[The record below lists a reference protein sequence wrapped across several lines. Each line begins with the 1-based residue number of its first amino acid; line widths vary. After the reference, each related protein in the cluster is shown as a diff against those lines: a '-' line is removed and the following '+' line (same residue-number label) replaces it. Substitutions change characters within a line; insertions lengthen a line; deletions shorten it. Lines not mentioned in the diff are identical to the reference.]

1 MGLGIY
7 EVAPARHVPGT
18 ARLYEDESTVEAPS
32 RTSHLRH
39 GTGKDSQLL
48 LVPQPSNSPNDPLN
62 WPLWKKDLTLFIL
75 CITACIGEVVSES
88 IKAAVLGPAIA
99 PINKML
105 VDEFKTTYHVTA
117 KFAGWQFWPA
127 GIAGLFGS
135 AVGRVWGKRPVY
147 IFSTLLLFIGAIWNA
162 LAQSTDS
169 FLGARILQGFGLG
182 AFETIVPST
191 VGDMYFVGFQG
202 LVHERGKRIAFYN
215 LSFLGTTYFMPVL
228 GGFISMRHGWR
239 SQFQIISAFLA
250 PALILVVLLVPEHAY
265 NRPAIFDTDLHSG
278 GDLSE
283 LDEALG
289 RADAAKASEGRAVS
303 GKSATANS
311 TEEEKTTK
319 GEGGVASGSDLKS
332 GGIASTSETPAT
344 LSDEPAIVAEPIE
357 ERKTWVQELKIYNG
371 RFSDESFFKL
381 IFAPFALFLYPTT
394 LWSFSFQ
401 GTFITWGIAVSV
413 VLAQMFA
420 GPPTN
425 FGPEEL
431 GYMYTAPFIGALCA
445 YLFGAFVSDWSAKW
459 MARKN
464 KNTYEPEFRILLVIP
479 VAIFGLPGL
488 YAYGH
493 VADLHLHW
501 IVPSI
506 LYGLLTFGVV
516 LSCTATF
523 SYILDAHR
531 DIAVEM
537 MVSMLLLKNFFAFGS
552 TYFLVDWVYNDGP
565 ARVFDILGAIQTA
578 VCVLSIPMYIF
589 GKAQRD
595 LMARH
600 NLLKKWGLYPKS
612 AASALPVS

>member
-1 MGLGIY
+1 MGVGIY
-7 EVAPARHVPGT
+7 ESGHARHVPGT
-18 ARLYEDESTVEAPS
+18 ATLYEDQGAEEAPS
-32 RTSHLRH
+32 RTSHLKH
-39 GTGKDSQLL
+39 GSGKDSQLL
-48 LVPQPSNSPNDPLN
+48 LVPQPSDSPNDPLN
-62 WPLWKKDLTLFIL
+62 WPLWKKDLTLFVL
-75 CITACIGEVVSES
+75 CLTAGV
-88 IKAAVLGPAIA
+88 AAALGPAIA

-105 VDEFKTTYHVTA
+105 VDEFKTTYQVTA
-117 KFAGWQFWPA
+117 RFAGWQFWPA

-147 IFSTLLLFIGAIWNA
+147 IVSTLLLFIGAVWNA
-162 LAQSTDS
+162 LAQNTDS

-191 VGDMYFVGFQG
+191 VGDMYFVHQ
-202 LVHERGKRIAFYN
+202 RGKRIAFYN
-215 LSFLGTTYFMPVL
+215 LTFLGSTYFMPVL
-228 GGFISMRHGWR
+228 GGFISTRHGWR
-239 SQFQIISAFLA
+239 TQFQIISAFLG
-250 PALILVVLLVPEHAY
+250 PVLILIILLVPEHAY
-265 NRPAIFDTDLHSG
+265 NRPAIFDTDLHSTS
-278 GDLSE
+278 DQSE
-283 LDEALG
+283 LDEQLG
-289 RADAAKASEGRAVS
+289 KNDGAGAEGAV
-303 GKSATANS
+303 GVGEKSATGNGA
-311 TEEEKTTK
+311 EEERTTLP
-319 GEGGVASGSDLKS
+319 EGVVSA
-332 GGIASTSETPAT
+332 TETPAT
-344 LSDEPAIVAEPIE
+344 LNNEAAIVADSGE

-381 IFAPFALFLYPTT
+381 IFTPFALFLYPAT
-394 LWSFSFQ
+394 LWAFSFQ

-431 GYMYTAPFIGALCA
+431 GYMYAAPFLGALGA
-445 YLFGAFVSDWSAKW
+445 YIFGAFVSDWSAKW

-479 VAIFGLPGL
+479 VAFFGLPGL

-501 IVPSI
+501 IVPSV
-506 LYGLLTFGVV
+506 LYGFLTFGVV
-516 LSCTATF
+516 VSCTVTF

-531 DIAVEM
+531 DVAIEM
-537 MVSMLLLKNFFAFGS
+537 MVSMLLLKNFFAFGC
-552 TYFLVDWVYNDGP
+552 TYFLVDWVYSDGP

-595 LMARH
+595 FMARH

-612 AASALPVS
+612 AASALPVA

>member
-1 MGLGIY
+1 MGVGIY
-7 EVAPARHVPGT
+7 ELKPARQVPGT
-18 ARLYEDESTVEAPS
+18 VTLYEDQGTEEALS
-32 RTSHLRH
+32 RTSHLKH
-39 GTGKDSQLL
+39 GTGKDSKLL

-62 WPLWKKDLTLFIL
+62 WPWWKKDLTLFVL
-75 CITACIGEVVSES
+75 CLT
-88 IKAAVLGPAIA
+88 AAVAAALGPAIA

-105 VDEFKTTYHVTA
+105 VDEFKTTYKVTA

-147 IFSTLLLFIGAIWNA
+147 IVSTLLLFIGAIWNA
-162 LAQSTDS
+162 LAQNTDS

-191 VGDMYFVGFQG
+191 VGDMYFVHQ
-202 LVHERGKRIAFYN
+202 RGKRIAFYN
-215 LSFLGTTYFMPVL
+215 LTFLGSTYFMPVL
-228 GGFISMRHGWR
+228 GGYISTRHGWR
-239 SQFQIISAFLA
+239 SQFQIISAFLGLV
-250 PALILVVLLVPEHAY
+250 LIIVILLVPEHAY
-265 NRPAIFDTDLHSG
+265 NRPAIFNTDLYSD
-278 GDLSE
+278 GDLGE
-283 LDEALG
+283 LDDQLRKAMG
-289 RADAAKASEGRAVS
+289 AKTEGGMEVDE
-303 GKSATANS
+303 KSATSNGA
-311 TEEEKTTK
+311 EQ
-319 GEGGVASGSDLKS
+319 EGIATPEREIGSGSCLKS
-332 GGIASTSETPAT
+332 GGITAT
-344 LSDEPAIVAEPIE
+344 VEMPIVSSGEVTVADSSE
-357 ERKTWVQELKIYNG
+357 ERKTWVQELRVYNG

-381 IFAPFALFLYPTT
+381 IFAPFALFLYPAT
-394 LWSFSFQ
+394 LWAFSFQ

-425 FGPEEL
+425 FGPEKL
-431 GYMYTAPFIGALCA
+431 GYMYTAPFIGALSA
-445 YLFGAFVSDWSAKW
+445 YFFGASVSDWSAKW

-464 KNTYEPEFRILLVIP
+464 NNIYEPEFRILLVIP
-479 VAIFGLPGL
+479 VAFFGLPGL

-493 VADLHLHW
+493 VADMHLHW
-501 IVPSI
+501 IFPSI
-506 LYGLLTFGVV
+506 LYGLLTFAVV
-516 LSCTATF
+516 VSCTATF

-537 MVSMLLLKNFFAFGS
+537 MVSMLLLKNFFAFGC
-552 TYFLVDWVYNDGP
+552 TYFLVDWVDNDGP

-595 LMARH
+595 FMARH

-612 AASALPVS
+612 AETALPVA